1 MQVKIISPG
10 KTKMSFINEGVQ
22 LYLKRLQHYLPV
34 EYSELKEIKTQSN
47 ADANRKAEN
56 NLMLKQ
62 IKPTDFMVLLDE
74 TGKEFSS
81 IKFSQWLQQIIN
93 KNPRTIVFVI
103 GGAYGF
109 ENTLRERANAT
120 LTLSRMTFTHEFAR
134 LIFTEQL
141 YRAMTILR
149 NESYHHL

>member
-1 MQVKIISPG
+1 MP
-10 KTKMSFINEGVQ
+10 FINEGIQ

-34 EYSELKEIKTQSN
+34 EYLELKEIKIQSSIE
-47 ADANRKAEN
+47 ANRKLEN
-56 NLMLKQ
+56 DLLLKQ
-62 IKPTDFMVLLDE
+62 IKPTDFVALLDE
-74 TGKEFSS
+74 KGKEFNSL
-81 IKFSQWLQQIIN
+81 KFAEWLQQIIN
-93 KNPRTIVFVI
+93 KNPRAIVFII

-109 ENTLRERANAT
+109 DETLRERANAT
-120 LTLSRMTFTHEFAR
+120 ITLSRMTFTHEMAR